1 VILLPAIAHM
11 ISPVIILQF
20 GRYERPNYGS
30 YLLLTGSPVRGT
42 RSERME
48 YAGSKTVSA
57 ICFAAASFYR
67 PCARQCCL
75 SNVVHLLITT

>member
-1 VILLPAIAHM
+1 MILLPAVAHM
-11 ISPVIILQF
+11 ISPVIILQL

-42 RSERME
+42 QSERKE

-57 ICFAAASFYR
+57 IFFTVAGFYR
-67 PCARQCCL
+67 PCAC
-75 SNVVHLLITT
+75 